1 MLGAQLVNLLCN
13 AVVCVFPSI
22 LLFMNTIEWTKYELT
37 LHGSVCTCRHF
48 ACGIRALRLI
58 YLFTLSLVKAVHAC
72 YIAAM
77 FDDRTKNPKEQV
89 EHCQEDT

>member
-1 MLGAQLVNLLCN
+1 MAAC
-13 AVVCVFPSI
+13 CI
-22 LLFMNTIEWTKYELT
+22 
-37 LHGSVCTCRHF
+37 CRHF

-77 FDDRTKNPKEQV
+77 FDDRIKNPKEQV
-89 EHCQEDT
+89 EHCLISARKIYSLRG